1 MGISYLQNSL
11 KFQLWVSL
19 KILCFLFMHCN
30 QNSSSIWCYCC
41 LIDYI
46 YCPLSLL
53 KYYSKTSIIKRIYA
67 YKFSKCQYRS
77 RRFWTW
83 FMYHSIRFYWF
94 AEQNLVILYISRG
107 GSLIRLSFW
116 WWLWWPF
123 FDIITSLNLILQWPF
138 WVLSHISW
146 AILCIWYYSVS
157 FTRLCFSIL
166 YSVILWPI
174 DFIICCYEQL
184 IWFMLYYDYVLSQRL
199 TSSCL
204 RFKSILVGTVNIHPS
219 LLPLY
224 RGAAPV
230 QRALQVHYLKMTI
243 FSLLDLFLFNCIMK
257 SWTSI
262 GWC

>member
-1 MGISYLQNSL
+1 MSVQESEILNLIYVSQYKILLIRRTKSCYSVYIKRGISNKVIILMMAL
-11 KFQLWVSL
+11 MTFLWY
-19 KILCFLFMHCN
+19 H
-30 QNSSSIWCYCC
+30 
-41 LIDYI
+41 YI
-46 YCPLSLL
+46 
-53 KYYSKTSIIKRIYA
+53 T
-67 YKFSKCQYRS
+67 
-77 RRFWTW
+77 
-83 FMYHSIRFYWF
+83 
-94 AEQNLVILYISRG
+94 
-107 GSLIRLSFW
+107 
-116 WWLWWPF
+116 
-123 FDIITSLNLILQWPF
+123 NLILQWPF